1 MPAPSET
8 VKEFIADSY
17 QLVSASS
24 PTVPLYGDDTSK
36 GLKLLN
42 RLLAQYSA
50 TGLNLTIAKHITFSL
65 PIAQQE
71 VTFGS
76 PDYVP
81 TPFVTE
87 GRLANLQNAWLL
99 LDGVTY
105 PLIDESRNTFFAS
118 YKYDPQVGLPRFVII
133 TNETDLT
140 RMRFYPAASQVYEV
154 NVYGKFQLEAL
165 TLNDD
170 MSILPGYYIRFL
182 QLALAKDIA
191 IYKGRTQAWN
201 QLLESMLEEAKDEI
215 MAASSMNLN
224 IETEQESYLNGAW
237 RVRAGV

>member
-1 MPAPSET
+1 MVAQT
-8 VKEFIADSY
+8 VKGFVQDSY

-24 PTVPLYGDDTSK
+24 PTVPLHGNDISK
-36 GLKLLN
+36 GIQFLNELLQ
-42 RLLAQYSA
+42 AYSA
-50 TGLNLTIAKHITFSL
+50 TGLMITIAKHITFTL

-71 VTFGS
+71 ITFGA
-76 PDYVP
+76 PDYIP
-81 TPFVTE
+81 TPDVTV

-118 YKYDPQVGLPRFVII
+118 YKYDPQVGLPRFIVI

-154 NVYGKFQLEAL
+154 NVYGKFQLLPLGE
-165 TLNDD
+165 NDN
-170 MSILPGYYIRFL
+170 MSILPTYYIRYLRF
-182 QLALAKDIA
+182 ALAKDLA
-191 IYKGRTQAWN
+191 LYKGRTEAWN
-201 QLLESMLEEAKDEI
+201 QRLEEMLIKAEQD
-215 MAASSMNLN
+215 MMSVSSVNLN
-224 IETEQESYLNGAW
+224 IETEQESYLNGSW